1 MNTEVIIPSLIIKE
15 NISGLHFPSNEVLG
29 IPYEIKQRKSDVQT
43 GMLLGNNYKCKVKI
57 LFEDS
62 ESLKQVET
70 TIWGL
75 TDLHVLLK
83 SGITIPLNRI
93 YKVDVCS

>member
-1 MNTEVIIPSLIIKE
+1 MNAEVVNPSLITKE
-15 NISGLHFPSNEVLG
+15 SISGLHFPDTEVLNLA
-29 IPYEIKQRKSDVQT
+29 YEIEQRKVDVQT

-57 LFEDS
+57 IFEDS

-75 TDLHVLLK
+75 TDIHVLLK
-83 SGITIPLNRI
+83 SGITIPLHRI
-93 YKVDVCS
+93 YKIDVCS